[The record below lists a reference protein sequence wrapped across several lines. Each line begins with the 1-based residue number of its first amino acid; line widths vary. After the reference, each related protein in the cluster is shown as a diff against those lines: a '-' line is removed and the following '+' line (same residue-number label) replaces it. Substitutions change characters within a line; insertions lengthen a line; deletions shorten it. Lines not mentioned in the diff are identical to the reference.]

1 MRAKMCAVAFGLSA
15 GLLFFSCQR
24 IVAQSNQQRMVRI
37 AELEIEPTQL
47 EAYKNALREEIEAS
61 IRLEPGVLTL
71 YAVSLK
77 EQPNQLRLF
86 ETYASPA
93 AYQTHL
99 QSAHFKKYKS
109 GTAGMVKSLRLI
121 EAEPVL
127 LGSK

>member
-1 MRAKMCAVAFGLSA
+1 MRAKTCAVAFGLTT
-15 GLLFFSCQR
+15 GLLFLSCQR
-24 IVAQSNQQRMVRI
+24 ISAQSNQQRMVHI
-37 AELEIEPTQL
+37 AELEIDPAYL
-47 EAYKNALREEIEAS
+47 EAYKRALREEIEAS

-93 AYQTHL
+93 AYQAHL

-127 LGSK
+127 LGAK